1 MKTQSAKTASAK
13 TALLGLLLAT
23 SVTAASAFPDRPVRL
38 IVPFPPGGV
47 TDTAA
52 RLIGQQLS
60 TKWGQ
65 QVVIENRPGAGGV
78 IGVETAARSTS
89 DGYTLLMA
97 TNGEITINA
106 AVYATP
112 KYDAQKDLVPIAMAT
127 NTPFVWSANLSARI
141 GSLAEL
147 VAAAKAKPGALSYSS
162 AGLASSSHMATEQF
176 AAAVGVKLQHVP
188 YRGGAPAATAL
199 VSGDVPVSAVS
210 LSSLLAVAD
219 SGKVKL
225 LAITSD
231 KRTSLAPD
239 VPTVNETG
247 VLKDFQ
253 SSVWTALFAPVG
265 TPAAIVSKVE
275 ADVLEALKDPALVA
289 RLEKVGAEAAGLPA
303 ARLRTHIQ
311 RETDEFKKVA
321 KEANIRVE

>member
-1 MKTQSAKTASAK
+1 MFALRAKS
-13 TALLGLLLAT
+13 ALLVLSFAIGT
-23 SVTAASAFPDRPVRL
+23 TTADAFPDRSVRL

-65 QVVIENRPGAGGV
+65 PVVIENRPGAGGV
-78 IGVETAARSTS
+78 IGVDAALRSAP

-97 TNGEITINA
+97 TNGEITIHA
-106 AVYATP
+106 AISAKP
-112 KYDAQKDLVPIAMAT
+112 KFDAQKDLMPIAMAT
-127 NTPFVWSANLSARI
+127 TTPFMWAANLNSGI

-147 VAAAKAKPGALSYSS
+147 VSMAKAKPSSLSYSS
-162 AGLASSSHMATEQF
+162 AGLGSSSHMATEQL
-176 AAAVGVKLQHVP
+176 AAAAGIKLMHVP

-199 VSGDVPVSAVS
+199 MSGEVPVSAIA
-210 LSSLLAVAD
+210 LSSVLPVVD

-231 KRTSLAPD
+231 KRSSIAPQ

-247 VLKDFQ
+247 VLKNFQ
-253 SSVWTALFAPVG
+253 SSIWTAVFAPAG
-265 TPAAIVSKVE
+265 TPQEIVSKVE
-275 ADVLEALKDPALVA
+275 KDILETLKDPDLVA
-289 RLEKVGAEAAGLPA
+289 RLDKVGAAPAGMPAAGL
-303 ARLRTHIQ
+303 RDHI
-311 RETDEFKKVA
+311 V
-321 KEANIRVE
+321 KEAREMKKIASEAKIRIQ

>member
-1 MKTQSAKTASAK
+1 MTTLSPRIV
-13 TALLGLLLAT
+13 LLGLALT
-23 SVTAASAFPDRPVRL
+23 SSITSADAFPDRLVRM

-52 RLIGQQLS
+52 RIVGQKLS
-60 TKWGQ
+60 VKWGQ

-78 IGVETAARSTS
+78 IGVEAAARSMP

-106 AVYATP
+106 AISAKP
-112 KYDAQKDLVPIAMAT
+112 KYDAQKDLIPIAMAT
-127 NTPFVWSANLSARI
+127 STPFVWSANLNSRI
-141 GSLAEL
+141 NSLAEL
-147 VAAAKAKPGALSYSS
+147 VSAAKAKPGELSYSS
-162 AGLASSSHMATEQF
+162 AGLGSSSHMATEQF
-176 AAAVGVKLQHVP
+176 AAAAGIKLLHVP

-210 LSSLLAVAD
+210 LSSLLPVVD

-225 LAITSD
+225 LAITSAQ
-231 KRTSLAPD
+231 RTRLAPE

-253 SSVWTALFAPVG
+253 TSIWTALFAPAG
-265 TPAAIVSKVE
+265 TPEAIVSKIE
-275 ADVLEALKDPALVA
+275 ADVIEVLKDPELVT
-289 RLEKVGAEAAGLPA
+289 RLSDVGAEVSGMPA
-303 ARLRTHIQ
+303 AKLRLHIRQ
-311 RETDEFKKVA
+311 ETEELKKI
-321 KEANIRVE
+321 ANDASIRVE